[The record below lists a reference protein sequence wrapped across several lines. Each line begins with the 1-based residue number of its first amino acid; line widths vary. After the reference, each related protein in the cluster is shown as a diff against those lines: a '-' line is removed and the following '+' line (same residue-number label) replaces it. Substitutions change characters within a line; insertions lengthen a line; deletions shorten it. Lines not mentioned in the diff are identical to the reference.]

1 MLMSAG
7 NTSAQSVKLTGFRL
21 RAARLL
27 WTGMAVFTIFLF
39 LVGIKPSFEI
49 GSRLLPASQEALR
62 AAGLPLQ
69 LPAYVLVITDSL
81 TVLFFGVIALLL
93 VWRRGD
99 EGMTLVVASMLLF
112 TGALYTGPTANA
124 SLPPFALAILPG
136 MAESMQAWFVY
147 LFPNGKPLPRWI
159 WWILIPLPIW
169 RIGIW
174 FVDYIPKYKAEF
186 RTAETYSHTPQQA
199 WDIGLFLLLLAG
211 GIAAQVYRYRRLST
225 PVQRQQTKWVLFG
238 MIITLLFVGT
248 YVVVFNVLGYGENP
262 SLVVSLVA
270 RVLRQISLMIV
281 PATMAIAV
289 LRYRL
294 WDIDFAINRSLVYG
308 SLTTILL
315 TLFALSLRLI
325 STIAQGSSAGPLLAM
340 LVSMV
345 VFALIFQPLNTGLQ
359 KFVDR
364 QFYHIYV
371 DYQKAGRSV
380 LPPLE
385 PSTFPS
391 AHFYEYTD
399 LEVAGRGGMA
409 EVYKATHPTLK
420 RVVAIKL
427 MREAIQ
433 DDPVMQMFFE
443 RESRAL
449 RDLDHPNVIK
459 VLDTGK
465 VENRPY
471 MVMEFIEGNVLGD
484 LLKNGRLDLET
495 TLHLLKPIGAALDY
509 LHASNIVHRDV
520 KPGNIMLDQAGRE
533 ARPILT
539 DFGLAKV
546 LGDPSL
552 ISQSAVAGTFAYIAP
567 EQIEARRDIDGRADI
582 YALGVMTYQMLTGEL
597 PFKHEHQGSLLIA
610 HMLHAPPDAREKAPD
625 LPEHTARAIQK
636 AMSKKPSERFGTAS
650 EFVRALEDEEFQLG
664 DGMQVHYV

>member
-1 MLMSAG
+1 MSAG
-7 NTSAQSVKLTGFRL
+7 NSSIQSVKLTGFRL
-21 RAARLL
+21 RAARAL
-27 WTGMAVFTIFLF
+27 WLSMAVFTIFLF
-39 LVGIKPSFEI
+39 IEGITPSFET
-49 GSRLLPASQEALR
+49 GLRLLPQSQDALR
-62 AAGLPLQ
+62 AAGLSLMF
-69 LPAYVLVITDSL
+69 PAYVLVIMDSI
-81 TVLFFGVIALLL
+81 TILFFGIIALIL

-99 EGMTLVVASMLLF
+99 ELVTLVVASMLLF
-112 TGALYTGPTANA
+112 TGALYTGPTENAN
-124 SLPPFALAILPG
+124 LPYLALAIVPG
-136 MAESMQAWFVY
+136 MAESMQVAFVY
-147 LFPNGKPLPRWI
+147 LFPDGKPLPRWI

-174 FVDYIPKYKAEF
+174 FVNYIPNYKAEF
-186 RTAETYSHTPQQA
+186 HTAENYGHTAQQA

-211 GIAAQVYRYRRLST
+211 GIAAQVYRYRKLST

-248 YVVVFNVLGYGENP
+248 YVVVFNVLGYGKDS
-262 SLVVSLVA
+262 SLLVSLVA

-281 PATMAIAV
+281 PATMTIAV

-315 TLFALSLRLI
+315 TLFALSLRAVSMLAQDFRASPLI
-325 STIAQGSSAGPLLAM
+325 AM
-340 LVSMV
+340 LTSMV
-345 VFALIFQPLNTGLQ
+345 VFALIFQPLNRGLQ

-364 QFYHIYV
+364 QFYHIYI

-385 PSTFPS
+385 ASTFPS

-399 LEVAGRGGMA
+399 LEVSGRGGMA
-409 EVYKATHPTLK
+409 DVYKATHPTLK

-433 DDPVMQMFFE
+433 DDPVMRIFFE

-449 RDLDHPNVIK
+449 RNLDHSNVIK
-459 VLDTGK
+459 VLDTGT
-465 VENRPY
+465 VDNRPF
-471 MVMEFIEGNVLGD
+471 MVMEYIEGYALSD
-484 LLKNGRLDLET
+484 LLKNGRLNLQT
-495 TLHLLKPIGAALDY
+495 TLQFLKPISAALDY
-509 LHASNIVHRDV
+509 LHTNNIIHRDI
-520 KPGNIMLDQAGRE
+520 KPGNIMLNKTGRDV
-533 ARPILT
+533 RPIIT

-546 LGDPSL
+546 LGDSSL
-552 ISQSAVAGTFAYIAP
+552 ISQSAVAGTFAYISP

-597 PFKHEHQGSLLIA
+597 PFKHENQGALLIA
-610 HMLHAPPDAREKAPD
+610 HMLHAPPDAREIAPD
-625 LPEHTARAIQK
+625 LPEHAAGAIQK
-636 AMSKKPSERFGTAS
+636 AMSKKPSERFGTAR
-650 EFVRALEDEEFQLG
+650 EFVSALEGQ
-664 DGMQVHYV
+664 

>member
-1 MLMSAG
+1 MRMSVG
-7 NTSAQSVKLTGFRL
+7 HSSVQSVKLTGLRL
-21 RAARLL
+21 QAARLL
-27 WTGMAVFTIFLF
+27 WIGMAVFTIFLF
-39 LVGIKPSFEI
+39 IAGIKTSFEI
-49 GSRLLPASQEALR
+49 GLRLLPASQEALR

-81 TVLFFGVIALLL
+81 TVLFFAVVAFLL

-99 EGMTLVVASMLLF
+99 EVMTLVVASMLLF

-124 SLPPFALAILPG
+124 SLPPLALAILPG

-147 LFPNGKPLPRWI
+147 QFPNGKPLPRWM
-159 WWILIPLPIW
+159 WWILIPLPLW

-174 FVDYIPKYKAEF
+174 FVDYIPKYKAALH
-186 RTAETYSHTPQQA
+186 TAENYGHTAQQP

-238 MIITLLFVGT
+238 MIITVLFVGT

-262 SLVVSLVA
+262 TLVVSLVA
-270 RVLRQISLMIV
+270 RVLRQVSLMIV
-281 PATMAIAV
+281 PATMAVAV

-315 TLFALSLRLI
+315 ALFAPSLRLI
-325 STIAQGSSAGPLLAM
+325 STLAQGSSAGPLIAM

-345 VFALIFQPLNTGLQ
+345 LFAIIFQPLNRGLQ
-359 KFVDR
+359 TFVDR

-371 DYQKAGRSV
+371 DYQRSGRSA

-391 AHFYEYTD
+391 AHFYEYAD

-409 EVYKATHPTLK
+409 DVYRATHPTLK
-420 RVVAIKL
+420 RVVALKL
-427 MREAIQ
+427 MREAMQ
-433 DDPVMQMFFE
+433 DDPVMRMFFE

-459 VLDTGK
+459 VLDTGT
-465 VENRPY
+465 VDDRPY
-471 MVMEFIEGNVLGD
+471 MVMEFIEGKALGD
-484 LLKNGRLDLET
+484 LLNDGRLDLERT
-495 TLHLLKPIGAALDY
+495 VQLLQPIAAALDY
-509 LHASNIVHRDV
+509 LHARDIVHRDV
-520 KPGNIMLDQAGRE
+520 KPANIMLDQSGRE
-533 ARPILT
+533 LRPVIT

-597 PFKHEHQGSLLIA
+597 PFKHEHQGALLIA

-625 LPEHTARAIQK
+625 LPEYAARAIQK
-636 AMSKKPSERFGTAS
+636 AMSKKSAERFATAT
-650 EFVRALEDEEFQLG
+650 EFVRALEGQ
-664 DGMQVHYV
+664 

>member
-1 MLMSAG
+1 MAAG
-7 NTSAQSVKLTGFRL
+7 NSSLQSVKLTGFRL
-21 RAARLL
+21 RAARAL
-27 WTGMAVFTIFLF
+27 WIGMGVFTIFLF
-39 LVGIKPSFEI
+39 IAGIKPSFEI
-49 GSRLLPASQEALR
+49 GLRLLPQSQDALR
-62 AAGLPLQ
+62 AAGLSLKF
-69 LPAYVLVITDSL
+69 PAYVLVITDSL
-81 TVLFFGVIALLL
+81 TVLFFGIIALIL
-93 VWRRGD
+93 VWRRGN
-99 EGMTLVVASMLLF
+99 EVATLVVASMLLF

-124 SLPPFALAILPG
+124 NLPTLALAILPG

-147 LFPNGKPLPRWI
+147 LFPDGKALPRWI

-174 FVDYIPKYKAEF
+174 FVDYIPNYKAEF
-186 RTAETYSHTPQQA
+186 HTAENYGHTAQQP

-211 GIAAQVYRYRRLST
+211 GIAAQVYRYRKLST

-238 MIITLLFVGT
+238 MIITVLFVGT
-248 YVVVFNVLGYGENP
+248 YVVVFNVLGYGKDP

-325 STIAQGSSAGPLLAM
+325 STLAQGFSATLIAM
-340 LVSMV
+340 LISMII
-345 VFALIFQPLNTGLQ
+345 FALIFQPLNRGLQ

-364 QFYHIYV
+364 QFYHIYI
-371 DYQKAGRSV
+371 DYQKAGRSA

-391 AHFYEYTD
+391 AHFHEYTD

-433 DDPVMQMFFE
+433 DDPVMRLFFE

-465 VENRPY
+465 VEDRPY
-471 MVMEFIEGNVLGD
+471 IVMEFIEGDALGD
-484 LLKNGRLDLET
+484 LLDNGRLDLET
-495 TLHLLKPIGAALDY
+495 TLKFLKPISAALDY
-509 LHASNIVHRDV
+509 LHANHIVHRDV
-520 KPGNIMLDQAGRE
+520 KPGNIMLDKAGRGV
-533 ARPILT
+533 RPIIT

-546 LGDPSL
+546 LGDSSL
-552 ISQSAVAGTFAYIAP
+552 VSQSAVAGTFAYISP
-567 EQIEARRDIDGRADI
+567 EQIEERRDIDGRADI

-597 PFKHEHQGSLLIA
+597 PFKHEHQGALLIA

-625 LPEHTARAIQK
+625 LLEHAARAIQK
-636 AMSKKPSERFGTAS
+636 AMAKKPSERFGTAS
-650 EFVRALEDEEFQLG
+650 EFMSALEGQ
-664 DGMQVHYV
+664 

>member
-1 MLMSAG
+1 MSAG
-7 NTSAQSVKLTGFRL
+7 NSSFKSVKLTGFQL
-21 RAARLL
+21 RAARAV
-27 WTGMAVFTIFLF
+27 WIGMAVFTIFLF
-39 LVGIKPSFEI
+39 ITGLKPSFEI
-49 GSRLLPASQEALR
+49 GLRLLPQSRGALN
-62 AAGLPLQ
+62 AAGLSLKF
-69 LPAYVLVITDSL
+69 PAYVLVIMDSL
-81 TVLFFGVIALLL
+81 TVLFFGIIALIL

-99 EGMTLVVASMLLF
+99 ELATLVVASMLLF
-112 TGALYTGPTANA
+112 TGALYTGPTTNANL
-124 SLPPFALAILPG
+124 SNLALAILPG
-136 MAESMQAWFVY
+136 MAESMQVWFVY
-147 LFPNGKPLPRWI
+147 LFPDGKPFPRWI

-174 FVDYIPKYKAEF
+174 FVDYIPNYKAEF
-186 RTAETYSHTPQQA
+186 HTAENYGHTAQQA
-199 WDIGLFLLLLAG
+199 WDIGLFILLLAG
-211 GIAAQVYRYRRLST
+211 GIAAQVYRYRKLST

-238 MIITLLFVGT
+238 MIITVLFVGT
-248 YVVVFNVLGYGENP
+248 YVVVFNVLGYGKNP

-315 TLFALSLRLI
+315 TLFALSLRAI
-325 STIAQGSSAGPLLAM
+325 STLAQGFSAGPFIAM
-340 LVSMV
+340 LISMV
-345 VFALIFQPLNTGLQ
+345 VFALIFQPLNRGLQ

-364 QFYHIYV
+364 QFYHIYI

-409 EVYKATHPTLK
+409 DVYRATHPTLK

-433 DDPVMQMFFE
+433 DDPVMRILFE
-443 RESRAL
+443 RESLAL

-459 VLDTGK
+459 VLDTGE
-465 VENRPY
+465 VDNRPY
-471 MVMEFIEGNVLGD
+471 MVMEFIEGDALGD
-484 LLKNGRLDLET
+484 LLKNGRIDLAT
-495 TLHLLKPIGAALDY
+495 TLQLLKPISAALDY
-509 LHASNIVHRDV
+509 LHANNIVHRDV
-520 KPGNIMLDQAGRE
+520 KPGNIMLDKAGRDVH
-533 ARPILT
+533 PIIT
-539 DFGLAKV
+539 DFGLAKF
-546 LGDPSL
+546 LGDSSP
-552 ISQSAVAGTFAYIAP
+552 ISQSAVAGTFAYISP

-597 PFKHEHQGSLLIA
+597 PFKHEYEGALLIA

-625 LPEHTARAIQK
+625 LPEHAASAIQK
-636 AMSKKPSERFGTAS
+636 AMSKKPSERFLTAR
-650 EFVRALEDEEFQLG
+650 EFVSALEGQ
-664 DGMQVHYV
+664 

>member
-1 MLMSAG
+1 MSVG
-7 NTSAQSVKLTGFRL
+7 SSSIQSVKLTGIRL
-21 RAARLL
+21 RAARAL
-27 WTGMAVFTIFLF
+27 WLGMAVFTIFLF
-39 LVGIKPSFEI
+39 IAGIKPSFEI
-49 GSRLLPASQEALR
+49 GLRLLPESQEALR
-62 AAGLPLQ
+62 VAGLSLKF
-69 LPAYVLVITDSL
+69 PAYVLVITDSL
-81 TVLFFGVIALLL
+81 TVLFFGVIAFII

-99 EGMTLVVASMLLF
+99 EVMTLVVASMLLF

-124 SLPPFALAILPG
+124 NLPTLALAILPG

-147 LFPNGKPLPRWI
+147 LFPNGKALPRWI

-174 FVDYIPKYKAEF
+174 FVDYIPKYKAELH
-186 RTAETYSHTPQQA
+186 TAETYGHTAQQA

-211 GIAAQVYRYRRLST
+211 GIVAQVYRYRKLST
-225 PVQRQQTKWVLFG
+225 PAQRQQTKWVLFG
-238 MIITLLFVGT
+238 TIVTVLFVGT
-248 YVVVFNVLGYGENP
+248 YVVVFNVLGYGKNP

-270 RVLRQISLMIV
+270 RVLRQVSLMIV

-315 TLFALSLRLI
+315 TLFALSLRAI
-325 STIAQGSSAGPLLAM
+325 STVAQGSSAGPLIAM
-340 LVSMV
+340 LISMV

-433 DDPVMQMFFE
+433 DDPVMHMFFE

-449 RDLDHPNVIK
+449 RDLDHPNVMK
-459 VLDTGK
+459 VLDTGQ
-465 VENRPY
+465 VEDRPY
-471 MVMEFIEGNVLGD
+471 MVMEFIEGHALGD
-484 LLKNGRLDLET
+484 LLQNGGLDLER
-495 TLHLLKPIGAALDY
+495 TLQLLKPISAALDY
-509 LHASNIVHRDV
+509 LHANNIVHRDV

-533 ARPILT
+533 VRPVIT

-567 EQIEARRDIDGRADI
+567 EQIEARRDIDGRADV
-582 YALGVMTYQMLTGEL
+582 YALGVMTYQLLTGEL
-597 PFKHEHQGSLLIA
+597 PFKHEHQGALLIA
-610 HMLHAPPDAREKAPD
+610 HMLHTPPDAREKAPD
-625 LPEHTARAIQK
+625 LPEGAARAIQK

-650 EFVRALEDEEFQLG
+650 EFVSALEGQ
-664 DGMQVHYV
+664 

>member
-1 MLMSAG
+1 MPMSVG
-7 NTSAQSVKLTGFRL
+7 SSSVLSVKLTGFRL

-27 WTGMAVFTIFLF
+27 WIGMAVFTIFLF
-39 LVGIKPSFEI
+39 IAGIEPSFQI
-49 GSRLLPASQEALR
+49 GLRLLPESQDALR
-62 AAGLPLQ
+62 AAGLSLK
-69 LPAYVLVITDSL
+69 LPAYVLVITDIL
-81 TVLFFGVIALLL
+81 TLLFFGVIALLL

-99 EGMTLVVASMLLF
+99 ELMTLVVASMLLF

-124 SLPPFALAILPG
+124 DLPYLALAILPG

-147 LFPNGKPLPRWI
+147 LFPNGKALPRWI

-174 FVDYIPKYKAEF
+174 LVDYVPKYKAEL
-186 RTAETYSHTPQQA
+186 RTAENYSHTAQQA

-211 GIAAQVYRYRRLST
+211 GIAAQVYRYRKLST

-238 MIITLLFVGT
+238 MIITVLFVGT

-270 RVLRQISLMIV
+270 RVLRQVSLMIV

-308 SLTTILL
+308 ALTTILL
-315 TLFALSLRLI
+315 ALFALSLRLV
-325 STIAQGSSAGPLLAM
+325 STLARGFGAGPIIAM

-345 VFALIFQPLNTGLQ
+345 VFALLFQPLNRGLQ

-364 QFYHIYV
+364 RFYRIYV
-371 DYQKAGRSV
+371 DYQKSGRSA

-391 AHFYEYTD
+391 AHFHEYTD

-409 EVYKATHPTLK
+409 EVYKATHPTLR

-433 DDPVMQMFFE
+433 DDPVMHMFFE

-449 RDLDHPNVIK
+449 RELDHPNVIK
-459 VLDTGK
+459 VLDTGA
-465 VENRPY
+465 VDSRPY
-471 MVMEFIEGNVLGD
+471 MVMEFIEGDALGD
-484 LLKNGRLDLET
+484 LLKTGRLDLERA
-495 TLHLLKPIGAALDY
+495 LQFLKPIGAALDY
-509 LHASNIVHRDV
+509 LHVHDIVHRDV

-533 ARPILT
+533 VRPIIT

-597 PFKHEHQGSLLIA
+597 PFKHEHQGALLIA

-625 LPEHTARAIQK
+625 LPEGAARAIQK
-636 AMSKKPSERFGTAS
+636 AMAKKPSERFGTAS
-650 EFVRALEDEEFQLG
+650 EFVSALEG
-664 DGMQVHYV
+664 V

>member
-1 MLMSAG
+1 
-7 NTSAQSVKLTGFRL
+7 
-21 RAARLL
+21 
-27 WTGMAVFTIFLF
+27 MAVFTIFLF
-39 LVGIKPSFEI
+39 IAGIKPSFET
-49 GSRLLPASQEALR
+49 GLRLLPQSQDALQ
-62 AAGLPLQ
+62 AAGLSLTF
-69 LPAYVLVITDSL
+69 PAYVLVIMDSVTIL
-81 TVLFFGVIALLL
+81 SFGVIALIL

-99 EGMTLVVASMLLF
+99 ELATLVVASMLLF

-124 SLPPFALAILPG
+124 NLPYLALAILPG
-136 MAESMQAWFVY
+136 MAECMQVWFVY
-147 LFPNGKPLPRWI
+147 LFPDGKAFPRWI

-174 FVDYIPKYKAEF
+174 FVNYIPNYKAEF
-186 RTAETYSHTPQQA
+186 HTAETYGHTAQQA

-211 GIAAQVYRYRRLST
+211 GIAAQVYRYRKLST
-225 PVQRQQTKWVLFG
+225 PAQRQQTQWVLFG
-238 MIITLLFVGT
+238 MIIAVLFVGT
-248 YVVVFNVLGYGENP
+248 YVVVFNVLGYGKDP
-262 SLVVSLVA
+262 SLVVSLIA
-270 RVLRQISLMIV
+270 RVLRQLSLLIV
-281 PATMAIAV
+281 PATLAIAV

-325 STIAQGSSAGPLLAM
+325 SALAQDFSASPLIAM
-340 LVSMV
+340 LISMV
-345 VFALIFQPLNTGLQ
+345 VFALIFQPLNRGLQ

-364 QFYHIYV
+364 QFYHIYI
-371 DYQKAGRSV
+371 DYQKAERSV

-399 LEVAGRGGMA
+399 MEVAGRGGMA

-433 DDPVMQMFFE
+433 DDPVMRLFFE

-465 VENRPY
+465 VDNRPY
-471 MVMEFIEGNVLGD
+471 MVMEFIEGNALGD
-484 LLKNGRLDLET
+484 MLKNGRLDLEA
-495 TLHLLKPIGAALDY
+495 TLHLLKPISAALDY
-509 LHASNIVHRDV
+509 LHVNDIVHRDV
-520 KPGNIMLDQAGRE
+520 KPGNIMLDKAGRE
-533 ARPILT
+533 VRPVIT

-546 LGDPSL
+546 LGDSSL

-597 PFKHEHQGSLLIA
+597 PFKHEHQGALLIA

-625 LPEHTARAIQK
+625 LPKHAARAIQK
-636 AMSKKPSERFGTAS
+636 AMSKKPSERFGTAKD
-650 EFVRALEDEEFQLG
+650 FVSALEGQ
-664 DGMQVHYV
+664 

>member
-1 MLMSAG
+1 MSVG
-7 NTSAQSVKLTGFRL
+7 NSSLQSVKLTGFRL
-21 RAARLL
+21 RAARAL
-27 WTGMAVFTIFLF
+27 WLGMAVFTIFLF
-39 LVGIKPSFEI
+39 IAGIKTSFEI
-49 GSRLLPASQEALR
+49 GLRLLPQSQEALR
-62 AAGLPLQ
+62 AAGLSLKF
-69 LPAYVLVITDSL
+69 PAYVLVITDSL
-81 TVLFFGVIALLL
+81 TVLFFGVIAFIL

-99 EGMTLVVASMLLF
+99 EVATLVVASMLLF

-124 SLPPFALAILPG
+124 NLPYLALAILPG

-174 FVDYIPKYKAEF
+174 FVDYIPNYKAEF
-186 RTAETYSHTPQQA
+186 RTAENYSHTAQQA

-211 GIAAQVYRYRRLST
+211 GIVAQVYRYRKLST

-238 MIITLLFVGT
+238 MIITVLFVGT

-270 RVLRQISLMIV
+270 RVLRQFSLMIV
-281 PATMAIAV
+281 PATIAIAV

-315 TLFALSLRLI
+315 ALFALSLRAISTLAQGFRAGPLIAMLI
-325 STIAQGSSAGPLLAM
+325 ST
-340 LVSMV
+340 V
-345 VFALIFQPLNTGLQ
+345 VFALIFQPLNRGLQ

-364 QFYHIYV
+364 QFYRIYI
-371 DYQKAGRSV
+371 DYQKAGRSI

-391 AHFYEYTD
+391 AHFHEYTD

-433 DDPVMQMFFE
+433 DDPVMRIFFE
-443 RESRAL
+443 RESHAL

-459 VLDTGK
+459 VLDVGK
-465 VENRPY
+465 VDNRPY
-471 MVMEFIEGNVLGD
+471 MVMEFIEGDALGD

-495 TLHLLKPIGAALDY
+495 TLRFLKPISAALDY
-509 LHASNIVHRDV
+509 LHANNIVHRDV
-520 KPGNIMLDQAGRE
+520 KPGNIMLDKAGRDV
-533 ARPILT
+533 RPIIT

-546 LGDPSL
+546 LGDSSL
-552 ISQSAVAGTFAYIAP
+552 VSESAVAGTFAYIAP
-567 EQIEARRDIDGRADI
+567 EQIEARRDIDGRADV
-582 YALGVMTYQMLTGEL
+582 YALGVMTYQLLTGEL
-597 PFKHEHQGSLLIA
+597 PFKHEHQGALLIA
-610 HMLHAPPDAREKAPD
+610 HMLHAPPDAREKAPE
-625 LPEHTARAIQK
+625 LPEHAARAIQK

-650 EFVRALEDEEFQLG
+650 EFVSALEGQ
-664 DGMQVHYV
+664 

>member
-1 MLMSAG
+1 MSVG
-7 NTSAQSVKLTGFRL
+7 NSSVHVQSVKLTGFKL
-21 RAARLL
+21 RAARAL
-27 WTGMAVFTIFLF
+27 WLGTAIFTIILF
-39 LVGIKPSFEI
+39 LAGIKPSFEI
-49 GSRLLPASQEALR
+49 GLRLLPQSQDALR
-62 AAGLPLQ
+62 AAGLSLKF
-69 LPAYVLVITDSL
+69 PAYVLVIMDIL
-81 TVLFFGVIALLL
+81 TVLFFGSIAFIL
-93 VWRRGD
+93 VWRRGN
-99 EGMTLVVASMLLF
+99 EVVTLVVASMLLF
-112 TGALYTGPTANA
+112 TGALYTGPISNTN
-124 SLPPFALAILPG
+124 LPYFALAILPG
-136 MAESMQAWFVY
+136 LAESMQAWFVY
-147 LFPNGKPLPRWI
+147 LFPDGKLLPRWI

-174 FVDYIPKYKAEF
+174 FVDYIPNYKAEF
-186 RTAETYSHTPQQA
+186 HTAENYSHTAQQA
-199 WDIGLFLLLLAG
+199 WDIGLFMLLLAG
-211 GIAAQVYRYRRLST
+211 GIAVQVYRYRKLST
-225 PVQRQQTKWVLFG
+225 PLQRQQTKWVLFG
-238 MIITLLFVGT
+238 MIITVLFVGT
-248 YVVVFNVLGYGENP
+248 YVVVFNVLGYGKNP

-315 TLFALSLRLI
+315 TLFALSVRAI
-325 STIAQGSSAGPLLAM
+325 STLAQGFSAGPFIAM
-340 LVSMV
+340 LISMV
-345 VFALIFQPLNTGLQ
+345 VFALLFQPLNRGLQ

-364 QFYHIYV
+364 QFYHIYI
-371 DYQKAGRSV
+371 DYQKAGRLV
-380 LPPLE
+380 LPPLD
-385 PSTFPS
+385 PSAFPK

-433 DDPVMQMFFE
+433 DDPVMRIFFE

-449 RDLDHPNVIK
+449 RDLDHPNVVKI
-459 VLDTGK
+459 LDTGT
-465 VENRPY
+465 VDNRPY
-471 MVMEFIEGNVLGD
+471 MVLEFIEGAALGD
-484 LLKNGRLDLET
+484 TLKNGRLDLET
-495 TLHLLKPIGAALDY
+495 TLQFLKPISAALDY
-509 LHASNIVHRDV
+509 LHGNNIVHRDV
-520 KPGNIMLDQAGRE
+520 KPGNIMLDKASGDV
-533 ARPILT
+533 RPIIT

-597 PFKHEHQGSLLIA
+597 PFKHENQGALLIA
-610 HMLHAPPDAREKAPD
+610 HMLHPPPDAREKAPD
-625 LPEHTARAIQK
+625 LPEHAATAIQK
-636 AMSKKPSERFGTAS
+636 AMSKIPSERFETAS
-650 EFVRALEDEEFQLG
+650 EFVSALQG
-664 DGMQVHYV
+664 Q

>member
-1 MLMSAG
+1 MSVG
-7 NTSAQSVKLTGFRL
+7 NSSIQSVKLTGFRL
-21 RAARLL
+21 RAARAL
-27 WTGMAVFTIFLF
+27 WLGMAVFTIFLF
-39 LVGIKPSFEI
+39 IAGLKPSFEI
-49 GSRLLPASQEALR
+49 GLRLLPPSQEALR
-62 AAGLPLQ
+62 AAGLSLQ
-69 LPAYVLVITDSL
+69 FPAYVLVITDIL
-81 TVLFFGVIALLL
+81 TIFFFGIIAFLL

-99 EGMTLVVASMLLF
+99 EMATLVVASMLLF

-124 SLPPFALAILPG
+124 NLPTLPLAILPG

-147 LFPNGKPLPRWI
+147 LFPNGKALPRWI

-174 FVDYIPKYKAEF
+174 FVDYVPNYKAELH
-186 RTAETYSHTPQQA
+186 TAETYGHTAQQA

-211 GIAAQVYRYRRLST
+211 GIAAQVYRYRKLST

-238 MIITLLFVGT
+238 MIITVLFVGT
-248 YVVVFNVLGYGENP
+248 YVVVFNVLGYGKNP

-315 TLFALSLRLI
+315 TLFALSLRAI
-325 STIAQGSSAGPLLAM
+325 STLAQGLSAGPLIAM
-340 LVSMV
+340 LISTV
-345 VFALIFQPLNTGLQ
+345 VFALLFQPLNRGLQ

-391 AHFYEYTD
+391 AHFHEYTD

-433 DDPVMQMFFE
+433 DDPVMHMFFE

-449 RDLDHPNVIK
+449 RDLDHPNVMK
-459 VLDTGK
+459 VLDTGT
-465 VENRPY
+465 VEDRPY
-471 MVMEFIEGNVLGD
+471 MVMEFVEGNALGD
-484 LLKNGRLDLET
+484 LLQNGRLDLER
-495 TLHLLKPIGAALDY
+495 TLQFLKPIGAALDY
-509 LHASNIVHRDV
+509 LHAKDIVHRDV
-520 KPGNIMLDQAGRE
+520 KPGNIMLDQAGRDI
-533 ARPILT
+533 RPVIT

-567 EQIEARRDIDGRADI
+567 EQIEARRDIDGRADV
-582 YALGVMTYQMLTGEL
+582 YALGVMTYQLLTGEL
-597 PFKHEHQGSLLIA
+597 PFKHEHQGALLIA
-610 HMLHAPPDAREKAPD
+610 HMLHPPPDAREKAPD
-625 LPEHTARAIQK
+625 LPEGAARAIQK
-636 AMSKKPSERFGTAS
+636 AMSKKPAERFGTAS
-650 EFVRALEDEEFQLG
+650 EFVSALEGQ
-664 DGMQVHYV
+664 

>member
-1 MLMSAG
+1 MPMSAG
-7 NTSAQSVKLTGFRL
+7 NTSVQSVKLTGFRL
-21 RAARLL
+21 RAARTL
-27 WTGMAVFTIFLF
+27 WIGMAVFTIFLF
-39 LVGIKPSFEI
+39 IAGIKPSFEI
-49 GSRLLPASQEALR
+49 ALRLLPESQDALR
-62 AAGLPLQ
+62 AAGLSLRF
-69 LPAYVLVITDSL
+69 PAYVLVIMDSL
-81 TVLFFGVIALLL
+81 TVLFFGIIALIL
-93 VWRRGD
+93 VWQRGD
-99 EGMTLVVASMLLF
+99 ELATLVVASMLLF

-124 SLPPFALAILPG
+124 NLPSLALAILPG
-136 MAESMQAWFVY
+136 MAESMQVWFVY
-147 LFPNGKPLPRWI
+147 LFPDGKPLPRWI

-174 FVDYIPKYKAEF
+174 FVDYIPNYKAEF
-186 RTAETYSHTPQQA
+186 HTAENYGHTAQQA
-199 WDIGLFLLLLAG
+199 WDIGLFILLLAG
-211 GIAAQVYRYRRLST
+211 GIAAQVYRYRKLST

-248 YVVVFNVLGYGENP
+248 YVVVFNVLGYGKDP

-315 TLFALSLRLI
+315 TLFALSLRAI
-325 STIAQGSSAGPLLAM
+325 SMLAQGFSAGPLIAM
-340 LVSMV
+340 LISMV
-345 VFALIFQPLNTGLQ
+345 VFAVIFQPLNRGLQ
-359 KFVDR
+359 KVVDR
-364 QFYHIYV
+364 YFYHIYI
-371 DYQKAGRSV
+371 DYQKSGRSV

-409 EVYKATHPTLK
+409 EVYRATHPTLK
-420 RVVAIKL
+420 RAVAIKL

-433 DDPVMQMFFE
+433 DDPVMRIFFE

-465 VENRPY
+465 VDNRPY
-471 MVMEFIEGNVLGD
+471 MVMEFIEGDALGE

-495 TLHLLKPIGAALDY
+495 TLQLLKPISAALDY
-509 LHASNIVHRDV
+509 LHANNIVHRDV
-520 KPGNIMLDQAGRE
+520 KPGNIMLDKAGTDV
-533 ARPILT
+533 RPILT

-546 LGDPSL
+546 LGDSSL
-552 ISQSAVAGTFAYIAP
+552 ISQSAVAGTFAYISP
-567 EQIEARRDIDGRADI
+567 EQIEARRDIDGRADL

-597 PFKHEHQGSLLIA
+597 PFKHEHQGALLIA

-625 LPEHTARAIQK
+625 LPEHAAKAIQK
-636 AMSKKPSERFGTAS
+636 AMSKKSSERFGTAG
-650 EFVRALEDEEFQLG
+650 EFVGTLESQ
-664 DGMQVHYV
+664 